1 LRLPTARATIRP
13 LPDGSLYESRTNTG
27 ACCPPFAYCSGFGH
41 LVVLLALAAI
51 TAQMLQA
58 DVPEGQQRYTSVMQ
72 SEISR
77 VDRLIE
83 ELLHYAGPRPFQRE
97 LVDVTA
103 LVIGTVQLC
112 APYAAQQH
120 VTIASS
126 VAPTLPQL
134 TGDVDR
140 LKQALLNVLLNAVQ
154 AAPPGGNVSVN
165 ASASPD
171 GDLVLAVQDTGA
183 GIPDEQRSQIFDP
196 FFTTRDDGTGL
207 GLALVQQIVQEH
219 GGRVDVGDPPEGGAL
234 LLITLPAERAR
245 SG

>member
-1 LRLPTARATIRP
+1 
-13 LPDGSLYESRTNTG
+13 LYESRTNTG

-103 LVIGTVQLC
+103 HVIGTVQLC

-140 LKQALLNVLLNAVQ
+140 LKQALLNVLLNAVR
-154 AAPPGGNVSVN
+154 AAPGGNVSVN

-171 GDLVLAVQDTGA
+171 GDLVLAVHDTGA

-196 FFTTRDDGTGL
+196 FFATRDDGTGL

-219 GGRVDVGDPPEGGAL
+219 GGRVDVGDPPEGGA
-234 LLITLPAERAR
+234 PYKAR
-245 SG
+245 VCRWL